1 MGLHTFA
8 NMKQRPIQAST
19 VRQRRSMRQVHS
31 GDRHGVGS
39 ATPVASTPVPPA
51 GSLASL
57 DREMHRVVAHI
68 GRRLLLAHVATNAI
82 FLVQEGTRGDLRLP
96 TREVWIDLVEAGRA
110 EVVRSDMPAEEPTES
125 SASKISLQCDML
137 DAAGVP
143 LGAKAMSIWLH
154 ANWGP
159 DIESGWGPH
168 DSVHTLRFWRRERRR
183 QDA

>member
-1 MGLHTFA
+1 M
-8 NMKQRPIQAST
+8 NDRPIQINT
-19 VRQRRSMRQVHS
+19 VRQRRSMRCVHS
-31 GDRHGVGS
+31 GDRQGVGP
-39 ATPVASTPVPPA
+39 AAPVDPTQVPPA
-51 GSLASL
+51 GSLVSL

-68 GRRLLLAHVATNAI
+68 GRRLLLAHVATSTI
-82 FLVQEGTRGDLRLP
+82 FLVQEGARGDLRLP
-96 TREVWIDLVEAGRA
+96 TRQMWIDLVAAGRA
-110 EVVRSDMPAEEPTES
+110 AVVRSDMPAEEPTES
-125 SASKISLQCDML
+125 SAAKISFQCDML

-159 DIESGWGPH
+159 DIESRWGPH